1 MLEFIQVAT
10 GKLPVK
16 ARFIIVVCTY
26 CKRINKVSIII
37 IIILLLLLFDLPGF
51 LNPSIVTGDKYR
63 PDLLLTTKDNCLY
76 ILELTV
82 GYETNLRNN
91 IKRKQEKYTDVIKEQ
106 KKHFKSVEFINLSI
120 SALGV
125 FDKESSAFL
134 KMLNRLDVSETQTK
148 YYIKKI
154 INICIRSTYYIFCC
168 RNKEWTNP
176 DLMKF

>member
-1 MLEFIQVAT
+1 MLQ
-10 GKLPVK
+10 P
-16 ARFIIVVCTY
+16 
-26 CKRINKVSIII
+26 INSNNLYV
-37 IIILLLLLFDLPGF
+37 DLPGF
-51 LNPSIVTGDKYR
+51 FSPSIVTGNEHR
-63 PDLLLTTKDNCLY
+63 PDLLLTTNDNCLY

-91 IKRKQEKYTDVIKEQ
+91 IKRKQDKYKDVIKEQ

-125 FDKESSAFL
+125 FDQESSTFL
-134 KMLNRLDVSETQTK
+134 KMLNRLGINETQTK
-148 YYIKKI
+148 YCIKKI
-154 INICIRSTYYIFCC
+154 MNIFIRSTYYIFCC

>member
-1 MLEFIQVAT
+1 MIFNNLYVDI
-10 GKLPVK
+10 
-16 ARFIIVVCTY
+16 
-26 CKRINKVSIII
+26 
-37 IIILLLLLFDLPGF
+37 PGF

-91 IKRKQEKYTDVIKEQ
+91 IKRKQEKYKEVTKEQ
-106 KKHFKSVEFINLSI
+106 KKHFKSVEFISLSI

-125 FDKESSAFL
+125 FDKEPASAFL
-134 KMLNRLDVSETQTK
+134 KMLNRLDVGETQTK
-148 YYIKKI
+148 HCIKKM

-168 RNKEWTNP
+168 PNKEWTNP

>member
-1 MLEFIQVAT
+1 MIFNNLYVDI
-10 GKLPVK
+10 
-16 ARFIIVVCTY
+16 
-26 CKRINKVSIII
+26 
-37 IIILLLLLFDLPGF
+37 PGF

-91 IKRKQEKYTDVIKEQ
+91 IKRKQEKYKEVIKEQ

-134 KMLNRLDVSETQTK
+134 KMLNRLDVGETQTK
-148 YYIKKI
+148 YCIKKM

-168 RNKEWTNP
+168 RNEEWTNP

>member
-1 MLEFIQVAT
+1 MLT
-10 GKLPVK
+10 
-16 ARFIIVVCTY
+16 
-26 CKRINKVSIII
+26 
-37 IIILLLLLFDLPGF
+37 F
-51 LNPSIVTGDKYR
+51 LDFFSPSIVTGNEHR
-63 PDLLLTTKDNCLY
+63 PDLLLTTNDNCLY

-91 IKRKQEKYTDVIKEQ
+91 IKRKQDKYKDVIKEQ

-125 FDKESSAFL
+125 FDQESSTFL
-134 KMLNRLDVSETQTK
+134 KMLNRLDINETRPK
-148 YYIKKI
+148 YCIKKI
-154 INICIRSTYYIFCC
+154 MNICIRSTYYIFCC

>member
-1 MLEFIQVAT
+1 MQRNF
-10 GKLPVK
+10 
-16 ARFIIVVCTY
+16 
-26 CKRINKVSIII
+26 NKFTWQMK
-37 IIILLLLLFDLPGF
+37 FD
-51 LNPSIVTGDKYR
+51 NV
-63 PDLLLTTKDNCLY
+63 TKDNCLY
-76 ILELTV
+76 ILETNK
-82 GYETNLRNN
+82 TNLRTN

-134 KMLNRLDVSETQTK
+134 KMLNRLDVSETQTR

-154 INICIRSTYYIFCC
+154 ISICIRSTYYIFCC
-168 RNKEWTNP
+168 RNKQWTNP